1 MKLPAMLRAIAGMFV
16 LACLAFS
23 LSACEGPEG
32 PAGADGVDGAVGPAG
47 PQGEKG
53 EKGDKGDPGDPGE
66 AGTAGCIQCHDV
78 STDVKAKV
86 LQYEASV
93 HFMGGNFERATTSCA
108 ECHTHEGFMEFLA
121 TGDVA
126 ATIAN
131 PTPVG
136 CRTCH
141 KLHTDYAT
149 SDYALTVTEPFMFET
164 GETYD
169 RGTSNLCA
177 NCHHPRPADI
187 PEVGGPDMEITNKRY
202 GPHHGP
208 QAALLAGVGGYKV
221 PGSLPYTNTA
231 HTTMISDGCVTC
243 HMAAAYGTQAGA
255 HTWRMGY
262 EYHGST
268 TPNMDGCE
276 GCHSGAEDFD
286 INGAVTEINGLVAD
300 LKQILMDKDII
311 GEDGYAKVPITLS
324 ADEAGALYNYKY
336 ITEDRSGGVHN
347 IKYAKALLQNSIEAL
362 Q

>member
-1 MKLPAMLRAIAGMFV
+1 LTEYPV
-16 LACLAFS
+16 
-23 LSACEGPEG
+23 
-32 PAGADGVDGAVGPAG
+32 AGATLAYENSGHALGF
-47 PQGEKG
+47 
-53 EKGDKGDPGDPGE
+53 DKHSQNSYYANGN
-66 AGTAGCIQCHDV
+66 GCQ
-78 STDVKAKV
+78 
-86 LQYEASV
+86 L
-93 HFMGGNFERATTSCA
+93 
-108 ECHTHEGFMEFLA
+108 CHTSEGFLEYVTYGEL
-121 TGDVA
+121 VSEY
-126 ATIAN
+126 IAN
-131 PTPVG
+131 PSQPG
-136 CRTCH
+136 CFTCH
-141 KLHTDYAT
+141 SPH
-149 SDYALTVTEPFMFET
+149 ET
-164 GETYD
+164 GDFSLTTVKPVTLQEGSVFD
-169 RGTSNLCA
+169 VGSGNLCA

-262 EYHGST
+262 DYHEELV
-268 TPNMDGCE
+268 PNMAGCE

-286 INGAVTEINGLVAD
+286 INGAVTEINGLIAD